1 MSVKVCK
8 FGGTSMA
15 DGNVINSVKKII
27 ESDPCRKYVVVSAP
41 GKRYSGDTK
50 VTDLLYA
57 SFEELSVSG
66 TCKNKFSA
74 VRGRFASIVK
84 ELNLQF
90 EINRLLDET
99 QTEIDKQKNED
110 FTASR
115 GEYLCARIV
124 AEVLGAKFIDAKDV
138 IFFKENGTLDGEKTY
153 KAVGEAVRGVNL
165 AVFPGFYGSDTN
177 GKVKTFSRGGSDI
190 TGAIIARAVNA
201 SVYENWTDV
210 SGFLACDPKIVH
222 NPKNIKSISYK
233 ELRELSYM
241 GANVL
246 HSDSIF
252 PVRKANIPI
261 QIKNTFRPE
270 DEGTSILPI
279 SRYVPSGS
287 TVTGVAGKKN
297 FTVIFIEKSHMNA
310 EVGFICKV
318 LNVLYAEG
326 VSVEHVPSGIDTMSL
341 VIDGSLLPPEK
352 LNRVIEKIKESVS
365 LDFVRVIE
373 DIALIA
379 TVGHGMSSSVGTS
392 ARLFGAIASADINV
406 KMIDQG
412 SSELNIIVGVKN
424 EDYEKCIRA
433 IYAEFFA

>member
-1 MSVKVCK
+1 
-8 FGGTSMA
+8 MA

-153 KAVGEAVRGVNL
+153 KAVGESVRGVNL

-270 DEGTSILPI
+270 DEGTSIFA
-279 SRYVPSGS
+279 Y
-287 TVTGVAGKKN
+287 
-297 FTVIFIEKSHMNA
+297 F
-310 EVGFICKV
+310 KV
-318 LNVLYAEG
+318 R
-326 VSVEHVPSGIDTMSL
+326 S
-341 VIDGSLLPPEK
+341 K
-352 LNRVIEKIKESVS
+352 RK
-365 LDFVRVIE
+365 
-373 DIALIA
+373 
-379 TVGHGMSSSVGTS
+379 HGYG
-392 ARLFGAIASADINV
+392 R
-406 KMIDQG
+406 
-412 SSELNIIVGVKN
+412 
-424 EDYEKCIRA
+424 CR
-433 IYAEFFA
+433 